1 MTDSQGNDVYD
12 YLRGSVPYGTS
23 SEPKNENLTS
33 EQVEEFAEFLKN
45 YEKEHSDAQTPNIRE
60 KSCLQFI

>member
-12 YLRGSVPYGTS
+12 YLRDSVPYGTS

-33 EQVEEFAEFLKN
+33 EQVEKFAEFLKN

-60 KSCLQFI
+60 KSCL